1 MCAIRRQNKRNSGLS
16 RTGRPAAGAKVGV
29 ASGAFGPRGLSGP
42 AGGANFCDFE
52 SIFVDF
58 ETSFGIQIT
67 VPKQGLND
75 SIT

>member
-42 AGGANFCDFE
+42 AGGAKFLRFRVY
-52 SIFVDF
+52 FVDF
-58 ETSFGIQIT
+58 ESFRG
-67 VPKQGLND
+67 P
-75 SIT
+75 